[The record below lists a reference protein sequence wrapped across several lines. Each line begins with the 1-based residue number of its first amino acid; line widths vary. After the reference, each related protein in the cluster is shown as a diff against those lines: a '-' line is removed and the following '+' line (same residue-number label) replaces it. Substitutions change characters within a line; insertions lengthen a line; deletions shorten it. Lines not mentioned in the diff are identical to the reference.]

1 MNPRLLLLKAG
12 PPDRVVPSELHRQHA
27 LMCATDGVSRALEQ
41 APLPSIVLNRYRQIV
56 YANAAFLLL
65 LHASAQAQVLGTR
78 IGEALGCRHSD
89 ETPLGCGT
97 TPFCAQCGAAKAQV
111 AVAHSPGAREEYR
124 VARHRAGDD
133 LDLRV
138 WARSA
143 AIDGERF
150 TVLTL
155 LDVSDEKRRE
165 ALERIFF
172 HDILNTAG
180 GLRGASSLFAVSAGA
195 EREEM
200 AGVVE
205 HLSDLLI
212 GEIEGQRELMA
223 MERGTLELELK
234 DVSVRELIA
243 EVAETLRHH
252 DVAADRDVRL
262 ASCPDGLR
270 LRTDPRLLRR
280 VLGNMT
286 KNALEACPA
295 GGAVTMTCAEDGDR
309 VVFSVHN
316 PTEMPEAVK
325 LQVFQRSFSTKGAGR
340 GLGTYSMKL
349 ITERYLHGRVR
360 FESAAGAGTT
370 FVAEYPRAIATPP

>member
-1 MNPRLLLLKAG
+1 MNARLLPIQSG
-12 PPDRVVPSELHRQHA
+12 PPDRVPPSALQLQHA
-27 LMCATDGVSRALEQ
+27 LICATDALSRALEQ
-41 APLPSIVLNRYRQIV
+41 VPLPSVVLNRYRQIV
-56 YANAAFLLL
+56 YANEAFLLM
-65 LHASAQAQVLGTR
+65 LHADAQAQVIGTR
-78 IGEALGCRHSD
+78 VGEALGCRHSD

-97 TPFCAQCGAAKAQV
+97 TPSCAQCGVARVQV
-111 AVAHSPGAREEYR
+111 AVAHDRSAREEYR
-124 VARHRAGDD
+124 VARRQAGDD

-138 WARSA
+138 WARPA
-143 AIDGERF
+143 VVGDERF

-195 EREEM
+195 ERDEM
-200 AGVVE
+200 AGIVE
-205 HLSDLLI
+205 HLSDRLI
-212 GEIEGQRELMA
+212 GEIEGQRDLMV
-223 MERGTLELELK
+223 MERGTLQLELR
-234 DVSVRELIA
+234 DVSAAELMA
-243 EVAETLRHH
+243 EVAETMRHH
-252 DVAADRDVRL
+252 DAAQERHLRM
-262 ASCPDGLR
+262 ASCSGGLR

-280 VLGNMT
+280 VLGNMI
-286 KNALEACPA
+286 KNAFEACPT
-295 GGAVTMTCAEDGDR
+295 GGTVTIESVLRGDR

-349 ITERYLHGRVR
+349 ITERYLHGRLT
-360 FESAAGAGTT
+360 FESTAGAGTT
-370 FVAEYPRAIATPP
+370 FVAQYPRSIATPP